1 MPPLLFAWRHS
12 CLLCSVVGSWRVQMK
27 PVTKIVIFPADL
39 DEVSHSTL
47 VLSHRLPDTCASCS
61 ALLVIN

>member
-1 MPPLLFAWRHS
+1 MLYSLE
-12 CLLCSVVGSWRVQMK
+12 GSRQVQMK
-27 PVTKIVIFPADL
+27 PVTQIVIFPADL

-61 ALLVIN
+61 ALLVSS